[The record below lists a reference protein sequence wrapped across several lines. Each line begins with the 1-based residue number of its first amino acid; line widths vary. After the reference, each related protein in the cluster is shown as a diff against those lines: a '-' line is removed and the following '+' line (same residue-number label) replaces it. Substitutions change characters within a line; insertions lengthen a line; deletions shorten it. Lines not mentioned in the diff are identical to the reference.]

1 VSVRTRVKICGIT
14 RPEDAEK
21 AVELGADAIGL
32 VFCDASP
39 RAVDIREARAVVA
52 AVPAFVSVVGLFVD
66 PKPGQVEVALE
77 ALHLDTLQFHG
88 NESPELCRYYE
99 RRYVKAV
106 PMGGGVDPHDYVASY
121 PDASG
126 FLFDSHRVGERGGRG
141 EAFDHGAI
149 PGGEVRGLTVAGGL
163 TPDNVADVIRRVRP
177 FAVDV
182 SSGVEARP
190 GEKDRERLARFIA
203 EVERGDRD
211 S

>member
-1 VSVRTRVKICGIT
+1 MRTRVKICGIT
-14 RPEDAEK
+14 RPEDAAT

-39 RAVDIREARAVVA
+39 RAVDMKEARAIVA

-77 ALHLDTLQFHG
+77 GLHLDTLQLHG
-88 NESPELCRYYE
+88 DEAPELCRFYE

-106 PMGGGVDPHDYVASY
+106 PMGGGVDPQDYVAAY

-126 FLFDSHRVGERGGRG
+126 FLFDSHRLGERGGRG
-141 EAFDHGAI
+141 ESFDHDTI
-149 PGGEVRGLTVAGGL
+149 PGGVRGLTVAGGL
-163 TPDNVADVIRRVRP
+163 NAENVAGVVRNVRP

-182 SSGVEARP
+182 SSGVESEP
-190 GEKDRERLARFIA
+190 GIKDRERIARFLA
-203 EVERGDRD
+203 EVERGDET
-211 S
+211 

>member
-1 VSVRTRVKICGIT
+1 MLSVRTRVKICGVT
-14 RPEDAEK
+14 RAQDAEA

-39 RAVDIREARAVVA
+39 RAVDMPEARTIVS

-77 ALHLDTLQFHG
+77 GLHLDTLQFHG

-106 PMGGGVDPHDYVASY
+106 PMGGGVDPAQYVAAY

-126 FLFDSHRVGERGGRG
+126 FLFDGHRVGERGGRG
-141 EAFDHGAI
+141 EQFDHQAI
-149 PGGEVRGLTVAGGL
+149 PPGVQGVTVAGGL
-163 TPDNVADVIRRVRP
+163 TADNVGGIVRQVRP

-182 SSGVEARP
+182 SSGVEAEP
-190 GEKDRERLARFIA
+190 GIKDRDEIARFIA
-203 EVERGDRD
+203 EVERGDE